1 MIMITISYNV
11 LQKCL
16 ILKNIKKISRKI
28 RHVAIRSCFHTL
40 DFYKVWRLFR
50 DKLWKIWFDINYL
63 PCLQCGDKY
72 QILVDHWMYQLYV
85 SSERKL
91 SRKNVK
97 FHENLFLIEQTFS
110 RNFAFFLRK
119 WILRKATKTMQN
131 FVKNQNQ
138 LCNDFAINCKIFELL
153 CFVKTCETKIC
164 EVSIKMHNF

>member
-110 RNFAFFLRK
+110 RNFAFFCENEFCERQRK
-119 WILRKATKTMQN
+119 RCRI
-131 FVKNQNQ
+131 
-138 LCNDFAINCKIFELL
+138 
-153 CFVKTCETKIC
+153 
-164 EVSIKMHNF
+164 S

>member
-1 MIMITISYNV
+1 MLLYVAVSIRWIS
-11 LQKCL
+11 
-16 ILKNIKKISRKI
+16 
-28 RHVAIRSCFHTL
+28 IRSDAF
-40 DFYKVWRLFR
+40 FAINR

-131 FVKNQNQ
+131 FVKKSKPAMQLFRDKLQNFRIT
-138 LCNDFAINCKIFELL
+138 LFCKN
-153 CFVKTCETKIC
+153 
-164 EVSIKMHNF
+164 MRN